1 MGWKERRD
9 LRYDREDERRERRG
23 VSGDSEGVK
32 VLCTAVLYYMYM
44 YMCVCVSLLF
54 GRVGL

>member
-9 LRYDREDERRERRG
+9 LRYGREDERRERRG

-32 VLCTAVLYYMYM
+32 VLCTTVL
-44 YMCVCVSLLF
+44 YMCVCVISLWEGQPLE
-54 GRVGL
+54 

>member
-1 MGWKERRD
+1 M
-9 LRYDREDERRERRG
+9 
-23 VSGDSEGVK
+23 SGDSEGVK
-32 VLCTAVLYYMYM
+32 VLYTAVL